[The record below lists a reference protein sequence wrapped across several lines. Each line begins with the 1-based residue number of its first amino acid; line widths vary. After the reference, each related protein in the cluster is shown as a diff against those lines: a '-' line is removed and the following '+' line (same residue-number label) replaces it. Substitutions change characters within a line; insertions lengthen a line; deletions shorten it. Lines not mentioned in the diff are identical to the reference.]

1 MSRINGALY
10 PFGYGLSYTTFE
22 YSDLEITPKVITP
35 NQKATVRLKV
45 TNTGKRAGDEVVQL
59 YTRDILSS
67 VTTYEKNLAGFERIH
82 LKPGES
88 KEIVFTLDRKHL
100 ELLNADMKWTVEPGE
115 FAIMAGASSEDI
127 RLNGILT
134 VEDYQARLQALES
147 QNPVSPV
154 TASTDMENAPNVL
167 DKQKNTVWQGNKGDY
182 ITFALKNG
190 KQNKRSCYRFQA
202 RQRTSGRVRDTA
214 FRRRRSVPYCLFG
227 YCQPIRRTYLLSV
240 QRNHGQ

>member
-88 KEIVFTLDRKHL
+88 
-100 ELLNADMKWTVEPGE
+100 
-115 FAIMAGASSEDI
+115 
-127 RLNGILT
+127 
-134 VEDYQARLQALES
+134 
-147 QNPVSPV
+147 
-154 TASTDMENAPNVL
+154 
-167 DKQKNTVWQGNKGDY
+167 
-182 ITFALKNG
+182 
-190 KQNKRSCYRFQA
+190 
-202 RQRTSGRVRDTA
+202 
-214 FRRRRSVPYCLFG
+214 
-227 YCQPIRRTYLLSV
+227 
-240 QRNHGQ
+240 